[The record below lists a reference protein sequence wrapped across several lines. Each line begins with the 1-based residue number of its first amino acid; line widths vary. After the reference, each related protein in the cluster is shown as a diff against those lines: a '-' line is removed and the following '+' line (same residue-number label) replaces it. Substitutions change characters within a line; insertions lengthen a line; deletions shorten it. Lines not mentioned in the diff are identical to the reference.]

1 MAQTIKLKRSSVAGN
16 VPTAEQLALGEVA
29 INTFDG
35 KVYIK
40 KDNGTASVVEVGA
53 GASGATSLLDLTD
66 VSGDGT
72 NGQLLS
78 TDGNGTF
85 SFVSVGSGGGVAYTR
100 QVYSATN
107 NQTIF
112 AATYD
117 PGFVDVYLNGVK
129 LLLSLDYTATNGTS
143 ITLAE
148 GSAGGDVLEIISYGG
163 VVLEQVQS
171 LQYTKYRYVATASQ
185 TLFSG
190 GDSNGDTLSYV
201 DNLDVYLNGTLLDP
215 SQYNATSGSTLILA
229 QGASAGDILQIHTF
243 GSDGVDSLTVNGD
256 FTLGTTQVTASG
268 VELNLLDSL
277 SRGSII
283 YGNSSSETSALSAGT
298 EDQILKSDGTDI
310 YWGDPTSTRF
320 QEKTANATLEA
331 GDKII
336 VDTST
341 SSLTMTLPTS
351 PVLGDEI
358 AIIDGWNN
366 AGTNNII
373 VATNGEKID
382 GTAGDMNI
390 DVNGAAFNIVYY
402 NASRGWIFTER

>member
-148 GSAGGDVLEIISYGG
+148 GSACGDVLEIISFWP
-163 VVLEQVQS
+163 E
-171 LQYTKYRYVATASQ
+171 
-185 TLFSG
+185 LFIS
-190 GDSNGDTLSYV
+190 
-201 DNLDVYLNGTLLDP
+201 
-215 SQYNATSGSTLILA
+215 
-229 QGASAGDILQIHTF
+229 
-243 GSDGVDSLTVNGD
+243 
-256 FTLGTTQVTASG
+256 
-268 VELNLLDSL
+268 
-277 SRGSII
+277 
-283 YGNSSSETSALSAGT
+283 
-298 EDQILKSDGTDI
+298 
-310 YWGDPTSTRF
+310 
-320 QEKTANATLEA
+320 
-331 GDKII
+331 
-336 VDTST
+336 
-341 SSLTMTLPTS
+341 
-351 PVLGDEI
+351 
-358 AIIDGWNN
+358 
-366 AGTNNII
+366 
-373 VATNGEKID
+373 
-382 GTAGDMNI
+382 
-390 DVNGAAFNIVYY
+390 
-402 NASRGWIFTER
+402 